1 MKYKFLLL
9 VCVFYLFV
17 FSSVATQTASAQDK
31 AEPDVVYVPT
41 PNDIVSKMLK
51 EVKLKKTDVLFDL
64 GCGDG
69 RIVVTAARKYGCK
82 GVGYEI
88 DPTRLKECAANI
100 KKHKVE
106 KLVTI
111 KNKNLFDA
119 DLSKASVIATYLL
132 AEMNE
137 KLIPQFQKMKKGSR
151 IVTHEYEITGIKYEK
166 RLEVKS
172 REDNEVHFIYLYKVP
187 LQKGENDDS

>member
-31 AEPDVVYVPT
+31 TEPDVVYVPT
-41 PNDIVSKMLK
+41 PNDVISKMLK
-51 EVKLKKTDVLFDL
+51 AIKLKKSDVIFDL

-69 RIVVTAARKYGCK
+69 RIVVTAATKYGCK

-88 DPTRLKECAANI
+88 DPVRLKECAANI

-111 KNKNLFDA
+111 KNKDLFKA
-119 DLSKASVIATYLL
+119 DLSEASVIATYLL
-132 AEMNE
+132 SEMNE

-151 IVTHEYEITGIKYEK
+151 IVTHEYHIPGIQEDEM
-166 RLEVKS
+166 LTVKS
-172 REDNEVHFIYLYKVP
+172 REDNEEHLIYVYTIP
-187 LQKGENDDS
+187 LKKAKDDS

>member
-1 MKYKFLLL
+1 MKYKFLIV
-9 VCVFYLFV
+9 VCVCYLFV
-17 FSSVATQTASAQDK
+17 FSGIAVQTASAQDK
-31 AEPDVVYVPT
+31 KEPDVVYVPT

-51 EVKLKKTDVLFDL
+51 AVDLKKSDVIFDL

-69 RIVVTAARKYGCK
+69 RIVITAARKYGCK

-100 KKHKVE
+100 KKHKVGN
-106 KLVTI
+106 LVEI
-111 KNKNLFDA
+111 KNKDLFKA

-151 IVTHEYEITGIKYEK
+151 IVTHEYEIPGIKYEK
-166 RLEVKS
+166 MLTVKS
-172 REDNEVHFIYLYKVP
+172 REDNEEHYIYLYKVP
-187 LQKGENDDS
+187 LQKGDNDS